1 MDTKTLCLG
10 ALTFG
15 DASGYEIKKCLEDSI
30 GHFLEVSYAAIYP
43 ALADLHKQGLVHCQ
57 EVRQRTRPD
66 KKMYRLTPAG
76 RQAFAAA
83 LLQSQGRHKIRS
95 EFLALV
101 FFAEFLPASHLQRI
115 VDERLTEFDQFVQLA
130 EEWLAG
136 EGLNAQPGARF
147 AAGYGLA
154 VFRAARDYVRENR
167 HLLDEAATAVA
178 AREA

>member
-1 MDTKTLCLG
+1 MDTRTLCLG

-15 DASGYEIKKCLEDSI
+15 EASGYEIKKCLQDSI

-43 ALADLHKQGLVHCQ
+43 ALADLHRQGLVHCQ
-57 EVRQRTRPD
+57 EVQQRTRPD
-66 KKMYRLTPAG
+66 KKIYRLTPAG
-76 RQAFAAA
+76 RQAFVAA

-101 FFAEFLPASHLQRI
+101 FFAEFLPTAHLQRI
-115 VDERLTEFDQFVQLA
+115 VEERLADFDSFVKLA
-130 EEWLAG
+130 QEWLAD
-136 EGLNAQPGARF
+136 EGLSAPPGARF

-154 VFRAARDYVRENR
+154 VSRAARDYIRDNR
-167 HLLDEAATAVA
+167 HLLDEAATPMT